1 MTDPLEL
8 IPVKQEKRL
17 RLMKIQDLKR
27 ENPPTYMSSE
37 DLNTIDRLKDI
48 RQEKMENTMHAI
60 KAVKRGEMSQRQAA
74 MKFSVP
80 RSTLQEKM
88 LMKKPDELKHYVD
101 VNRPPLTY
109 EDERGLF
116 RWIQSMVGLGFD
128 IPHKSLVDS
137 ARTILM
143 EKPKTTLAERVAF
156 KNFWMEKFLKKW
168 TKVGILEDE
177 IKCSKESA
185 DLSIEHWFSTIESTL
200 QLAGLRWLLDEGQTP
215 KTNSRVL
222 YIEITNFD
230 VQLAEPVEF
239 STVKNLRESS
249 GLNPGPNVTV
259 LSTIDA
265 SGSRLPGLIVY
276 PLKDS
281 IPQSIIKGH
290 NCDFSIGKSDNG
302 NMSSKIF
309 SGYILNI
316 LLPHLV
322 AKRKLPAIL
331 FLKRDVDKVSYQL
344 YKKAAKEGL
353 TILGLYSIETIAKI
367 KQYEFSWIFDSMK
380 DTWKL
385 PTDKERTNLTLFQ
398 FPSLLISTLK
408 QKLTQEQLVH
418 GWRSSCIFPFD
429 HETIKIPTV
438 KKEVKENPKNIEAE
452 TAIIAMS
459 SLLSFLPETK
469 IEIFE
474 AILRGKAKPNKS
486 DETMFAYFCHL
497 KQQMVDSQVSNII
510 SCLDNSSVLKAST
523 ENIKIEPGLLEDDI
537 GIAVKMEQEEELEDV
552 DVKVESIIS

>member
-8 IPVKQEKRL
+8 IPIKQEKRL

-27 ENPPTYMSSE
+27 ENPSTYMSSE
-37 DLNTIDRLKDI
+37 DLNTIDNLKNI
-48 RQEKMENTMHAI
+48 RQEKMKNTMHAI

-74 MKFSVP
+74 MRFSVP

-88 LMKKPDELKHYVD
+88 LMKKPDELKHYMD

-109 EDERGLF
+109 EDERELF
-116 RWIQSMVGLGFD
+116 RWIQSMAGSGFD

-137 ARTILM
+137 ARTIMM
-143 EKPKTTLAERVAF
+143 EKPKTTLADRVAF

-168 TKVGILEDE
+168 TKVGYVFHYFISNLNCIFFRILEDE

-185 DLSIEHWFSTIESTL
+185 DLSIEHWFSTIEITL
-200 QLAGLRWLLDEGQTP
+200 QLPGLRWLLDEGQTP

-239 STVKNLRESS
+239 STVKNVRESS
-249 GLNPGPNVTV
+249 GLNPGPNLTV

-290 NCDFSIGKSDNG
+290 NRDFSIGKSDNG

-322 AKRKLPAIL
+322 EKKKLPAIL

-367 KQYEFSWIFDSMK
+367 KQVY
-380 DTWKL
+380 
-385 PTDKERTNLTLFQ
+385 
-398 FPSLLISTLK
+398 
-408 QKLTQEQLVH
+408 
-418 GWRSSCIFPFD
+418 SS
-429 HETIKIPTV
+429 
-438 KKEVKENPKNIEAE
+438 
-452 TAIIAMS
+452 
-459 SLLSFLPETK
+459 
-469 IEIFE
+469 
-474 AILRGKAKPNKS
+474 
-486 DETMFAYFCHL
+486 
-497 KQQMVDSQVSNII
+497 
-510 SCLDNSSVLKAST
+510 
-523 ENIKIEPGLLEDDI
+523 
-537 GIAVKMEQEEELEDV
+537 
-552 DVKVESIIS
+552 